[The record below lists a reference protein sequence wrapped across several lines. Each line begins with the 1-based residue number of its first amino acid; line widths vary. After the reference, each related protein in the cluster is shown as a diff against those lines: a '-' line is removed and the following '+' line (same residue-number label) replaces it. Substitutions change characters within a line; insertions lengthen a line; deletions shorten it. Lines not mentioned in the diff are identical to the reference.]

1 MNIGFAFIGVGLS
14 AEPDV
19 ITVIAETAEA
29 CGYHSLWAPEHIV
42 LLDQY
47 SSKYPYTQDGVMPF
61 PSLEIDLLDPFLA
74 LTYAAA
80 STKKIRL
87 GTGICLVPER
97 HPLTTAKEVASLDKL
112 SQGRFDFGTG
122 IGWLKEEFDALQIPW
137 PRRAQRT
144 RDYRAAMKT
153 LWTTT
158 ESQHQ
163 GEFVTFPP
171 LRSFPKPVQQPHP
184 PLIFGGESEPAL
196 RRAGEIGN
204 GWWGV
209 NVTVEAAARHKQT
222 IGDFARAAGRDPD
235 KLTYAV
241 SPQLGGPIGPDE
253 IKQYADA
260 GIDQVIVGAF
270 CASADEYKRTIEQT
284 AESLIVPNTSA

>member
-112 SQGRFDFGTG
+112 SQGRFDFGIG

-144 RDYRAAMKT
+144 RDYLAAMKT

-196 RRAGEIGN
+196 RRAGEIGD

-222 IGDFARAAGRDPD
+222 IGDFARTAGRDPD